1 MYLMEC
7 INSAGGSAW
16 DKDGKEKTIRKE
28 TGLGSQG
35 LVDSR
40 IHGAAGLREYQ
51 YREV

>member
-1 MYLMEC
+1 MGC

-16 DKDGKEKTIRKE
+16 DKVGKEKTIGKE
-28 TGLGSQG
+28 TTGLGSQG
-35 LVDSR
+35 PVDSR